1 MATEQLL
8 PPPTN
13 PQPGQEACASY
24 KSCTQETTWL
34 APTVV
39 AWALAGRDPEE
50 AGLLLQAITR
60 HTRRTSPGN
69 KKVIVRQRR
78 PTIERRCSK
87 CTLMRQSIY
96 QGTQMSVCV
105 GGGRQLCQ
113 VSGPFW
119 LSFQGRLSH
128 IRREASGMSRG
139 KRRTQGPGFLHPPH
153 PRQFRVLFKATAF
166 FLV

>member
-1 MATEQLL
+1 MATEQIL

-50 AGLLLQAITR
+50 AVLLLQAITR

-69 KKVIVRQRR
+69 KKVIIRQRR

-87 CTLMRQSIY
+87 CTLMRRSIY

-128 IRREASGMSRG
+128 IRREASGMRSEGSGEPRCLVSYT
-139 KRRTQGPGFLHPPH
+139 RPIQGSTGS
-153 PRQFRVLFKATAF
+153 
-166 FLV
+166 